1 MAQTPPQPLRER
13 RCASFG
19 EPAQARSPLP
29 RRASRPRA
37 ESDCTWNPKKRALI
51 VVQTSWLQDHEQTCL
66 PRLREIGTEASQ
78 GRTRLRVVVD
88 RKRRTT
94 VSIDVTALLGFFVLS
109 SCLIT
114 TTALRFTPSTTPR
127 GPSLGASAVVGAP
140 SAPFY
145 PSAQPEPTYPAPLR
159 ATLTLDRATK
169 YLDDKAR
176 NEVAAC
182 VDFAARA
189 HRGQRR
195 ADGSPFVTHP
205 IAVATILADMEMD
218 AATVCAGVLHDTVED
233 TDTSVEDIFRAFGG
247 DVAAL
252 VNGVTDSPTASDAVK
267 RAAVLEAAGHEW
279 RVGVLKLADRLH
291 NMRTLGA
298 MPRPKRLKKATETL
312 EVYAPLAEK
321 LGFDR
326 IADELVRLG
335 ASEVAPAGLGG
346 LARRVSPIAALVAA
360 AIAPAALDSM
370 LKALDLNDSLE
381 RKPAYSDGAVE

>member
-13 RCASFG
+13 RCSSFG

-37 ESDCTWNPKKRALI
+37 ESDCTWSPKKRALI

-114 TTALRFTPSTTPR
+114 TTALRFTPSSTPR
-127 GPSLGASAVVGAP
+127 GPSLGSLSSSRGA
-140 SAPFY
+140 
-145 PSAQPEPTYPAPLR
+145 ER
-159 ATLTLDRATK
+159 ALLSECAAGADLSSSIKSNINADRATK

-252 VNGVTDSPTASDAVK
+252 VNGVTDSPTASG
-267 RAAVLEAAGHEW
+267 RRQAGRGPRGGRP
-279 RVGVLKLADRLH
+279 RV
-291 NMRTLGA
+291 
-298 MPRPKRLKKATETL
+298 
-312 EVYAPLAEK
+312 
-321 LGFDR
+321 
-326 IADELVRLG
+326 
-335 ASEVAPAGLGG
+335 
-346 LARRVSPIAALVAA
+346 ARGSFEI
-360 AIAPAALDSM
+360 S
-370 LKALDLNDSLE
+370 
-381 RKPAYSDGAVE
+381 

>member
-1 MAQTPPQPLRER
+1 MPRDARGRLPDTVGARRCKRGTPRPRERHSAVRLKNASGTKKINNTMAQTPPQPLRER

-37 ESDCTWNPKKRALI
+37 ESDCTWSPKKRALI

-114 TTALRFTPSTTPR
+114 TTALRFTPSSTPR

-176 NEVAAC
+176 TKLRLAW
-182 VDFAARA
+182 FAARA
-189 HRGQRR
+189 HRGQRK
-195 ADGSPFVTHP
+195 ADALRDPSDGG
-205 IAVATILADMEMD
+205 ATILAAWRWTAPSAPMFYISRGRPRPSRHG
-218 AATVCAGVLHDTVED
+218 AL
-233 TDTSVEDIFRAFGG
+233 GG

-252 VNGVTDSPTASDAVK
+252 SMELLIPQRV
-267 RAAVLEAAGHEW
+267 RRRQAGRGPRGGRP
-279 RVGVLKLADRLH
+279 RV
-291 NMRTLGA
+291 
-298 MPRPKRLKKATETL
+298 
-312 EVYAPLAEK
+312 
-321 LGFDR
+321 
-326 IADELVRLG
+326 
-335 ASEVAPAGLGG
+335 AGWCTKT
-346 LARRVSPIAALVAA
+346 RR
-360 AIAPAALDSM
+360 
-370 LKALDLNDSLE
+370 
-381 RKPAYSDGAVE
+381 

>member
-37 ESDCTWNPKKRALI
+37 ESDCTWSPKKRALI
-51 VVQTSWLQDHEQTCL
+51 VVQTSWLQDADQSCL
-66 PRLREIGTEASQ
+66 PRLREVSRETSQ

-94 VSIDVTALLGFFVLS
+94 VSIDVTALLGFFVLA
-109 SCLIT
+109 SCLVT

-127 GPSLGASAVVGAP
+127 GPQLGASAVVGVAQ
-140 SAPFY
+140 PFY

-169 YLDDKAR
+169 YLDDKSR

-233 TDTSVEDIFRAFGG
+233 TSVDIDDIFRAFGG

-279 RVGVLKLADRLH
+279 RIGVLKLADRLH

-360 AIAPAALDSM
+360 AIAPAALDRI
-370 LKALDLNDSLE
+370 LLDMNDSLD
-381 RKPAYSDGAVE
+381 RKPAFTDGAVE